1 MAFERKYSD
10 EVRAAAVRRVV
21 ERRQAEPGN
30 RSVLR
35 EVAEEFEVGEQS
47 LRIWVKRLDDGM
59 FSAGEAARLRQAPR
73 ERLLARIAE
82 LEAELD
88 AAHERIGSMQEEIEV
103 LKKASVIFAAELAK
117 R

>member
-10 EVRAAAVRRVV
+10 QVRDAAVRRVV

-30 RSVLR
+30 RSILR

-47 LRIWVKRLDDGM
+47 LRIWVRRLDDGM
-59 FSAGEAARLRQAPR
+59 FAAGGAAGLRQAPR

-82 LEAELD
+82 LEAELES
-88 AAHERIGSMQEEIEV
+88 AHGLIATMREEIDV
-103 LKKASVIFAAELAK
+103 LKKASAIFAAELAK

>member
-10 EVRAAAVRRVV
+10 EVRNAAVRRVV

-30 RSVLR
+30 RSILR

-82 LEAELD
+82 LEAELE
-88 AAHERIGSMQEEIEV
+88 AAHERIGAMAEEIEV
-103 LKKASVIFAAELAK
+103 LKKASAIFAAELAK